1 MKLVSRIQFCAF
13 IGLVY
18 IALGDR
24 VLPENYGTH
33 STRIRADIN
42 QYLLGMFP
50 EDRLEV
56 FCLTLSSLS
65 SGNIPKRY

>member
-24 VLPENYGTH
+24 ILPENYGTH

-50 EDRLEV
+50 EDRLDNVRQKTSSFDRVEA
-56 FCLTLSSLS
+56 LTH
-65 SGNIPKRY
+65 

>member
-50 EDRLEV
+50 EDRLDSVRQKTSSFDRVEA
-56 FCLTLSSLS
+56 LTH
-65 SGNIPKRY
+65 